1 VRRNVIWPE
10 DFDSPGAVSDVV
22 SLEGL
27 GTMLSMPVFVHQAC
41 GLGIILE
48 EQLAD
53 DVGRIDRL
61 RVTESPLTASVANGV
76 HVLLYHPQDVIPT
89 NSFDLP

>member
-1 VRRNVIWPE
+1 
-10 DFDSPGAVSDVV
+10 
-22 SLEGL
+22 
-27 GTMLSMPVFVHQAC
+27 MLSMPVFVHQAC